1 MKPKKHAGGR
11 PVEKKFK
18 LRPHDRGK
26 LEKIVRARSSHETR
40 TYQRA
45 LMLLRL
51 EKGDAETDIAD
62 SLQIDR
68 ATVRRRRIRYLAE
81 GLEAALGDEQ
91 RSGRTA
97 TILPEVEQQIVAI
110 ACTEPPAGTS
120 HWSLRLLAE
129 EVVRRKILPSIGVT
143 SIHIILQRHELKPWR
158 EKNVVRRRT
167 D

>member
-1 MKPKKHAGGR
+1 
-11 PVEKKFK
+11 
-18 LRPHDRGK
+18 
-26 LEKIVRARSSHETR
+26 
-40 TYQRA
+40 
-45 LMLLRL
+45 MLLRL